1 MTETVTT
8 ERLATVHWSEALSLD
23 LDFMDDTH
31 REFIDL
37 LAAIETAE
45 DEQVVDRF
53 AAMVDHRWALR
64 RRRPL
69 DARHPFFIQQLS
81 RSEEHTSELQSH

>member
-37 LAAIETAE
+37 LAAIEVAMSNRIGGSLSPGTAKAIGL
-45 DEQVVDRF
+45 V
-53 AAMVDHRWALR
+53 
-64 RRRPL
+64 PS
-69 DARHPFFIQQLS
+69 S
-81 RSEEHTSELQSH
+81 RSKPPHGAMKLFEPTAR